1 MPNPIIDL
9 GYRYACNRFPGDGVE
24 TDFEINFAGGYLRP
38 EHVVGFLK
46 DPDNNVEEPLSV
58 SGRTLVIFGP
68 NQVRV
73 TPAVPDGITLVVRR
87 DTPKEGPMLDY
98 NDGAILNDVNLNTSN
113 KQAIFAVA
121 EMVDYFADF
130 LDIFRG
136 ISQDVIDALDYAQQ
150 ALLLAQ
156 QALALAQQA
165 LDRANAAYAL
175 AEQAL
180 ERANEAWDLANSKP
194 DSFLELND
202 TPNSYTGEGG
212 NVAIVKVDETGMDL
226 VPVEEIPGLEEFITN
241 IVEEHGGGGGGIPT
255 TAPVVLHST
264 DAGIP
269 NGLVL
274 TEGSNITLT
283 DNGSGGLVIAATGGG
298 GGSVTPGEN
307 VFALSNATLGAGDVQ
322 GAWADPTGQ
331 SSLPSDGSTDTANRN
346 LLFLATDSLF
356 GSRVVKFGYNLQNHK
371 SSGVIGW
378 TGSVSI
384 GSNFLDPVSAGAN
397 TPDIEKGIYIDQT
410 NIAIGSNVKAR
421 PNPGGNVGNIE
432 IGNSLVLGSGY
443 SFSAQ
448 QSLIVKPAA
457 NAFSGPLTG
466 DLIKAYQF
474 GHIDLGGTPGA
485 VGFDQVIG
493 ERVADDHSRKIS
505 FIASPRTEYP
515 GEDSF
520 FAIGGTFDAIDFL
533 KSTAEVIDGSGNTY
547 IRNFLLELTVV
558 GPSVACKIEAVVRTT
573 RSSSTGIR
581 TITIEH
587 QNKVNIYGT
596 GASTIDFIVDGQ
608 ELKLKVAAGSVYQNV
623 LQCSAFVDRYM
634 TCVRVI

>member
-212 NVAIVKVDETGMDL
+212 NVAIAKVDETGMDL

-298 GGSVTPGEN
+298 GSVTPGKE
-307 VFALSNATLGAGDVQ
+307 VFAVGNAVLGPNDVQ
-322 GAWADPTGQ
+322 GVWADPTGAFVPPNGATNI
-331 SSLPSDGSTDTANRN
+331 SYKNMLH
-346 LLFLATDSLF
+346 LASE
-356 GSRVVKFGYNLQNHK
+356 SMAYPNSVKFGVRLEYNRPSAGGN
-371 SSGVIGW
+371 
-378 TGSVSI
+378 VSI
-384 GSNFLDPVSAGAN
+384 GSRFTDPGVAGSC
-397 TPDIEKGIYIDQT
+397 TPDITKGIYIDPL
-410 NIAIGSNVKAR
+410 NISIGSGLKSKTNEDPR
-421 PNPGGNVGNIE
+421 YGGNIVIAQNSAFTSSNYPVSG
-432 IGNSLVLGSGY
+432 SLV
-443 SFSAQ
+443 
-448 QSLIVKPAA
+448 IKPYGLYGTDAV
-457 NAFSGPLTG
+457 NTG
-466 DLIKAYQF
+466 DLRGVYQF
-474 GHIDLGGTPGA
+474 GPIDLGGLPGA
-485 VGFDQVIG
+485 VGFHQHVGINYAGPHGKVSFVASAG
-493 ERVADDHSRKIS
+493 EEIS
-505 FIASPRTEYP
+505 GDVT
-515 GEDSF
+515 
-520 FAIGGTFDAIDFL
+520 FAIGGSIPFKDLTAGSADPENPGSTDSWLRTFCF
-533 KSTAEVIDGSGNTY
+533 EV
-547 IRNFLLELTVV
+547 TVV
-558 GPSVACKIEAVVRTT
+558 GTAKAAKLKAVIQTSRLRDAGTK
-573 RSSSTGIR
+573 
-581 TITIEH
+581 TITIVH
-587 QNKVNIYGT
+587 QSQEAINGT
-596 GASTIDFIVDGQ
+596 GESGLTFNVVGNELHLIAAFGSGYFNSVAFI
-608 ELKLKVAAGSVYQNV
+608 ERSMISRLA
-623 LQCSAFVDRYM
+623 
-634 TCVRVI
+634 T

>member
-136 ISQDVIDALDYAQQ
+136 ISEDVIDALDYAEQ

-165 LDRANAAYAL
+165 LDRANEAYDLAEEAL
-175 AEQAL
+175 A
-180 ERANEAWDLANSKP
+180 RANEAWDLANSKP

-212 NVAIVKVDETGMDL
+212 HVAIAKVDETGMDL
-226 VPVEEIPGLEEFITN
+226 VPVEEIPGLEEFIIT

-255 TAPVVLHST
+255 TAPVVLHSP

-298 GGSVTPGEN
+298 GGTGEREFRVGDETLTGDELNGFWVNPVSPDSFPEDGFDGTGGSNKDSAVIVSTSDSITGFEKSV
-307 VFALSNATLGAGDVQ
+307 A
-322 GAWADPTGQ
+322 
-331 SSLPSDGSTDTANRN
+331 
-346 LLFLATDSLF
+346 F
-356 GSRVVKFGYNLQNHK
+356 GSRFSVIPTESANFGYGF
-371 SSGVIGW
+371 SASGFGPPKIEKGFHVSFSNI
-378 TGSVSI
+378 SI
-384 GSNFLDPVSAGAN
+384 GSHVRQRFGTGS
-397 TPDIEKGIYIDQT
+397 IKIDLGFDAEITDSYQ
-410 NIAIGSNVKAR
+410 SN
-421 PNPGGNVGNIE
+421 G
-432 IGNSLVLGSGY
+432 SLVITPG
-443 SFSAQ
+443 
-448 QSLIVKPAA
+448 
-457 NAFSGPLTG
+457 NAWTRNYLTG
-466 DLIKAYQF
+466 DLQGVYQF
-474 GHIDLGGTPGA
+474 GNVDLGGMPGA
-485 VGFDQVIG
+485 WGFNQNLGYNINSPFEINFTAKPFAIVDG
-493 ERVADDHSRKIS
+493 TY
-505 FIASPRTEYP
+505 ASA
-515 GEDSF
+515 
-520 FAIGGTFDAIDFL
+520 FAIGGSGTNLDF
-533 KSTAEVIDGSGNTY
+533 TAASADPDDLGSPGFFY
-547 IRNFLLELTVV
+547 GRCFLLEVKVV
-558 GPSVACKIEAVVRTT
+558 AFNKAAEIKAVVTT
-573 RSSSTGIR
+573 SREKNGGTKTVTIVSQDSTDI
-581 TITIEH
+581 I
-587 QNKVNIYGT
+587 GT
-596 GASTIDFIVDGQ
+596 GASGLAFVVNDNK
-608 ELKLKVAAGSVYQNV
+608 LKLYATEASGYHDPADGT
-623 LQCSAFVDRYM
+623 CAFIKRFM
-634 TCVRVI
+634 TSRETT